1 MQGWPPASEDDR
13 PKGEDMGREKRL
25 REYFRRLGA
34 MYCKAPKT
42 DSHPDLAEDQDK
54 VSSLSAAEDEMH
66 YEKLINGAI
75 PARTG
80 FEKAIQA
87 HTRRDAGLV
96 LAMIGKNHPASRTVY
111 KYLVR
116 QKRAEYRERLPHS
129 YLLFRGSIT

>member
-13 PKGEDMGREKRL
+13 PKGEDMRREKRL

-34 MYCKAPKT
+34 MYCKAPKAV
-42 DSHPDLAEDQDK
+42 SHPDLINELDNAPQ
-54 VSSLSAAEDEMH
+54 LSAAKDEMY

-80 FEKAIQA
+80 FDKAIQV
-87 HTRRDAGLV
+87 HTRKDAGLV
-96 LAMIGKNHPASRTVY
+96 LVMIGMDHPASKTVY

-116 QKRAEYRERLPHS
+116 QKRAEYGERLCHS
-129 YLLFRGSIT
+129 YLLFREPFI